1 MSRHAGLKE
10 ADAGAIV
17 GLLLE
22 FERAAI
28 LHEFSELRWMT
39 ATELLERRLNLFLLD
54 RIVLLVLA
62 ATWEALP
69 G

>member
-10 ADAGAIV
+10 ADAGAVV

-39 ATELLERRLNLFLLD
+39 ATELLE
-54 RIVLLVLA
+54 
-62 ATWEALP
+62 
-69 G
+69 